1 MKEYEKW
8 FRKAESDLL
17 TITNNL
23 SADNIPAD
31 SCCFHA
37 QQAAEKYLKAYLVS
51 RNIDFPKT
59 HDLQLLIKLIIPTNP
74 AFSEILSIAMGL
86 IGYGVTPRYPDLLHE
101 PELADAKKALTDAN
115 TIKQFVLTHFFE

>member
-8 FRKAESDLL
+8 SKKAESDLL

-23 SADNIPAD
+23 SAHNIPAD

-37 QQAAEKYLKAYLVS
+37 QQAPEKYLKAYLVS

-59 HDLQLLIKLIIPTNP
+59 HDLQLLIKLIITTNP
-74 AFSEILSIAMGL
+74 VFTKILSTAMGL
-86 IGYGVTPRYPDLLHE
+86 IDYGITPGYPDLLHE
-101 PELADAKKALTDAN
+101 PELADAKNALTDAN